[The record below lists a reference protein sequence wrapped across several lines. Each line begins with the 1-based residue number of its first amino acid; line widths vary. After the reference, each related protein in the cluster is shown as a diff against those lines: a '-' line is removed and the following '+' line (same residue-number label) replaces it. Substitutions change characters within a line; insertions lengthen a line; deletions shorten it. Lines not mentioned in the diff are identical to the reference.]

1 MSRPVL
7 VDSSWYVSR
16 CRDGRDPLLELAL
29 FAETRDIATCGLVCA
44 EVGRGIREPRFLAR
58 FRKAWSEMFF
68 IPSTRERWSATLDI
82 AWSLDRKGLVLPI
95 QDVHIA
101 ACALHIGAAVLTTD
115 AHFQKIPGLVTV
127 ERLV

>member
-16 CRDGRDPLLELAL
+16 CRDGRDPLRELAF

-58 FRKAWSEMFF
+58 FRKAWSEMFY
-68 IPSTRERWSATLDI
+68 IPSTRERWDDTLDI
-82 AWSLDRKGLVLPI
+82 AWALDRKGFVLPM
-95 QDVHIA
+95 QDIHIA
-101 ACALHIGAAVLTTD
+101 VCALHIGAAVLTKD
-115 AHFQKIPGLVTV
+115 AHFEEIPGLVAV
-127 ERLV
+127 EQLV